1 MPYLSHLLSDPVIL
15 RSSTLTPAMLNI
27 LLLEDAPADAELIC
41 TALNKAE
48 LQFELVNVATRQEFT
63 AAIDQQLPDIVLADY
78 QLPSFDGLTALNIV
92 RNEYGLEDL
101 PFIIVSGVLG
111 EERAIDT
118 LQQGAT
124 DYVLK
129 QRLERLVPAVERAV
143 REQQERRDRKRIE
156 GILKQTDYLLRA
168 IVQAS
173 PVGII
178 TLDPEQRVLTWNKGA
193 EKMYGWSASDVIEQ
207 PFPGISTEQR
217 SQFESILQKVLQ
229 GQEVNNLETIHCR
242 SDQTTFF
249 AGLSLAPILRDD
261 GTVYA
266 VVMIASD
273 ISLQKQL
280 EADRLRLLQQ
290 EQIARRE
297 AEAANRMKDEFLAV
311 ISHELRTPI
320 NPILGWANLLLRSNL
335 DEEKRTQA
343 VESIRR
349 NAELQKKLVDDL
361 LDISSIIRGDLN
373 LKLRPIPILSVVRS
387 ALDDIQFMA
396 EQKNIQIEA
405 LFAAETGIILGDQ
418 GRLQQVFSNLLSN
431 ALKFTPSGGQ
441 ITVICDQIDDK
452 ARIAVMDTG
461 QGIPADFLPHIFD
474 RFRQLDSSLSR
485 SQSGLGIGLSLAKE
499 LVEMHDGSI
508 NVKSPGR
515 DQGTTF
521 TIELPLIKE
530 SHQVSG

>member
-1 MPYLSHLLSDPVIL
+1 MQYISSLFPNLTVL
-15 RSSTLTPAMLNI
+15 RSSTLAPIMLKI
-27 LLLEDAPADAELIC
+27 LLLEDAQADIELIC
-41 TALNKAE
+41 TALKKAE
-48 LQFELVNVATRQEFT
+48 LQFELTNVATRQDFM
-63 AAIDQQLPDIVLADY
+63 AAMDQQLPDIILADY
-78 QLPSFDGLTALNIV
+78 QLPSFNGLSALQIV
-92 RNEYGLEDL
+92 RNEYGLTDL
-101 PFIIVSGVLG
+101 PFIVVSGVLG
-111 EERAIDT
+111 EERAIDA
-118 LQQGAT
+118 LKEGAT

-129 QRLERLVPAVERAV
+129 QRLGRLAPSVQRVV
-143 REQQERRDRKRIE
+143 REQKERRDRKRIE

-217 SQFESILQKVLQ
+217 SQFEAILQKVLQ
-229 GQEVNNLETIHCR
+229 GEEINNLETIHCR

-249 AGLSLAPILRDD
+249 AGLSLAPIFRDD
-261 GTVYA
+261 DTVYA

-290 EQIARRE
+290 EQLARRE

-335 DEEKRTQA
+335 DEKTKRQA
-343 VESIRR
+343 VESIQR
-349 NAELQKKLVDDL
+349 NAGLQKKLVNDL
-361 LDISSIIRGDLN
+361 LDISSIARGN
-373 LKLRPIPILSVVRS
+373 FKLKLRPLAIGDIVHSV
-387 ALDDIQFMA
+387 LDDIQFMA
-396 EQKNIQIEA
+396 KQKDIQINTH
-405 LFAAETGIILGDQ
+405 FTDSVMKIMGDLTK
-418 GRLQQVFSNLLSN
+418 LQQVFNNVLSN

-441 ITVICDQIDDK
+441 VAVTVDQAANHARITVT
-452 ARIAVMDTG
+452 DTG
-461 QGIPADFLPHIFD
+461 QGIPSDFLPYVFD

-485 SQSGLGIGLSLAKE
+485 SQPGLGIGLSLAKE
-499 LVEMHDGSI
+499 LVEMHNGLITVD
-508 NVKSPGR
+508 SPGQN
-515 DQGTTF
+515 QGTTLI
-521 TIELPLIKE
+521 IELPLIK
-530 SHQVSG
+530 